1 MSNKTNQPKKIEID
15 QETLNLLSYVERR
28 LEDLQEEYKE
38 VHAKLES
45 LNAVNNIAVNHIIA
59 LSAKHE
65 VLLDIQSR
73 IRYGGYSA
81 KDLLEDYT
89 REITQRAFNI
99 LSRSTDP
106 VSNFREDVL
115 LAEKAA
121 WLDTF
126 KMYTTK

>member
-1 MSNKTNQPKKIEID
+1 MSNKINQSRKIETD
-15 QETLNLLSYVERR
+15 QETLDLLFYVERR
-28 LEDLQEEYKE
+28 LEDLQEEYKK

-45 LNAVNNIAVNHIIA
+45 LDAVNNIAINDIIA
-59 LSAKHE
+59 LSVGRE

-73 IRYGGYSA
+73 IRYGGDSV
-81 KDLLEDYT
+81 KDLIEDYT
-89 REITQRAFNI
+89 REIAQRAFNI

-126 KMYTTK
+126 KMYATK